1 MALAHAILASLLDQ
15 PQTGYD
21 LAKQFGSDGFF
32 WRATHQQIYREL
44 SKLEAEGAIGPVDE
58 LPGAR
63 GERKLMATALG
74 RAALVQWVS
83 QPSAPATIK
92 EDILVKC
99 LSLGIID
106 PKDLITEIARNR
118 DQHDLRRQ
126 HHEKLLSDQFAHGPP
141 SDSRLL
147 GRYLALL
154 AGITYE
160 QGWIDWAEVAMRLAK
175 EVA

>member
-44 SKLEAEGAIGPVDE
+44 SKLEADGAVGPVDE
-58 LPGAR
+58 LPGTR
-63 GERKLMATALG
+63 GERKLTATALG
-74 RAALVQWVS
+74 RAALVQWVA

-106 PKDLITEIARNR
+106 PNDLITEIARHR
-118 DQHDLRRQ
+118 DQHNHRRQ
-126 HHEKLLSDQFAHGPP
+126 HHENLLATQFADGPP
-141 SDSRLL
+141 SDGRLL

-154 AGITYE
+154 AGVTYE
-160 QGWIDWAEVAMRLAK
+160 QAWIDWADIAMRLATK
-175 EVA
+175 VA